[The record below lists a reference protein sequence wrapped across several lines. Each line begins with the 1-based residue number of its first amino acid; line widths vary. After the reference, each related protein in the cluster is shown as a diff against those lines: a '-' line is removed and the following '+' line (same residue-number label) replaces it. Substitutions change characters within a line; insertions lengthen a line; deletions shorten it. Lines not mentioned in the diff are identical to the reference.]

1 MQADGPHQWR
11 DFVVTYGA
19 ANGTSLNINTT
30 TPGFRL
36 TESPVRYGYNDF
48 TQAADINGDGF
59 SDLILRSTSSLD
71 SNFPTRAEIYFGS
84 ASGLNTTQKY
94 WITGLGGFQ
103 GKMIGSGDI
112 NGDGKADMVMST
124 GGSVVYVN
132 YGKSTTTNYS
142 VTELSTGTSTNGFMI
157 LGNTAGTADVFD
169 QARVVGDFNGDGLDD
184 IVIGQTGMKL
194 NGATTAQGGGYLIY
208 GKTSSAVV
216 QLTNLQVSEGFRI
229 DGELAGNNALTGI
242 SGGGDINGDG
252 FADLIVS
259 SPTAINTTGGAG
271 QTSATT
277 AGGISYIIYGG
288 PTILNS
294 QVFQAS
300 NGDLIGTSGADT
312 LTGTSGSNQLVG
324 GQGDDLFIG
333 NGGADVMYGGQGNDT
348 FQINADNLVKLARGT
363 GNASQDVAR
372 MDGGTGIDTIKLD
385 GNGLVLDLTAIRNA
399 GIDGVENLDITS
411 GAGAANTVKLNLLE
425 VLDVGDNNVFN
436 VNALAVDTRTQLML
450 TGDADDKV
458 VLTDLSSWTQ
468 ATGANSTYTANGH
481 TYNVWN
487 HNTAQA
493 QLLIDQLIVN
503 SNITLV

>member
-1 MQADGPHQWR
+1 
-11 DFVVTYGA
+11 
-19 ANGTSLNINTT
+19 
-30 TPGFRL
+30 
-36 TESPVRYGYNDF
+36 
-48 TQAADINGDGF
+48 
-59 SDLILRSTSSLD
+59 
-71 SNFPTRAEIYFGS
+71 
-84 ASGLNTTQKY
+84 
-94 WITGLGGFQ
+94 
-103 GKMIGSGDI
+103 
-112 NGDGKADMVMST
+112 
-124 GGSVVYVN
+124 
-132 YGKSTTTNYS
+132 
-142 VTELSTGTSTNGFMI
+142 
-157 LGNTAGTADVFD
+157 
-169 QARVVGDFNGDGLDD
+169 
-184 IVIGQTGMKL
+184 
-194 NGATTAQGGGYLIY
+194 
-208 GKTSSAVV
+208 
-216 QLTNLQVSEGFRI
+216 
-229 DGELAGNNALTGI
+229 
-242 SGGGDINGDG
+242 
-252 FADLIVS
+252 
-259 SPTAINTTGGAG
+259 
-271 QTSATT
+271 
-277 AGGISYIIYGG
+277 
-288 PTILNS
+288 
-294 QVFQAS
+294 
-300 NGDLIGTSGADT
+300 
-312 LTGTSGSNQLVG
+312 VG